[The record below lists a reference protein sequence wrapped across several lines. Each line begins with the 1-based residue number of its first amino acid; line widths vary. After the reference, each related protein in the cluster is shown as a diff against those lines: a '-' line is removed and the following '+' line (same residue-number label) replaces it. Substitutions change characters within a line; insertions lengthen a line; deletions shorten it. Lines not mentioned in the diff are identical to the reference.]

1 MQASSDVMHVPSKT
15 KPKAIFVALLAAI
28 LMSGEWILL
37 VAGTH
42 INEMIVGA
50 ASVLASGAFL
60 FLVHRSSTLHTD
72 FRLSDMA
79 KGWRIPWYV
88 VSDIFVITIVLF
100 KDLFGIEKAKSLFR
114 VSGFQTGKEDPILV
128 VRRVLATAYTSAS
141 PNTIVLGIDYTS
153 SRMLFHQLKRTPLP
167 QMTNDLG
174 AKS

>member
-1 MQASSDVMHVPSKT
+1 MQASSELMQAPATT
-15 KPKAIFVALLAAI
+15 KPKGILVACLAII

-42 INEMIVGA
+42 LHEMIVGA
-50 ASVLASGAFL
+50 ASVLASGTFL
-60 FLVHRSSTLHTD
+60 FVVQQSTTLRTN
-72 FRLSDMA
+72 FRLADIA

-88 VSDIFVITIVLF
+88 LNDIFVITIVLF

-128 VRRVLATAYTSAS
+128 ARRVLAIAYTSAS

-153 SRMLFHQLKRTPLP
+153 SRMLFHQLKRTPLSR
-167 QMTNDLG
+167 MTKDLG